1 MNTIP
6 MTPGRYGT
14 ETSVTVEYGI
24 EEQVH
29 IVDKVITT
37 MVIRPLDEHTYCD
50 RSAFTQSGLWQ
61 KL

>member
-50 RSAFTQSGLWQ
+50 RSAFA
-61 KL
+61 